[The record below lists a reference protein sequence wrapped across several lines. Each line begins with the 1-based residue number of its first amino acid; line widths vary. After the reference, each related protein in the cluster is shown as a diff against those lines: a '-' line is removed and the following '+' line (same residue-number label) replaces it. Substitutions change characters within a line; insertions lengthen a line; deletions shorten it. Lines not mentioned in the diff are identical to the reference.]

1 MVAVKFFSASGPTKM
16 NFLELESNHKIKSGS
31 HIRNWNPQNH
41 FFAFQQMQNNFF
53 FNDREI
59 QKNSFFFEP
68 GHFKKS
74 RLNFCKGSRVLFS
87 FTSFHEIS

>member
-41 FFAFQQMQNNFF
+41 FLPFNKCKIIFF

-59 QKNSFFFEP
+59 QKNSFFLSLVIS
-68 GHFKKS
+68 KS
-74 RLNFCKGSRVLFS
+74 QD
-87 FTSFHEIS
+87 